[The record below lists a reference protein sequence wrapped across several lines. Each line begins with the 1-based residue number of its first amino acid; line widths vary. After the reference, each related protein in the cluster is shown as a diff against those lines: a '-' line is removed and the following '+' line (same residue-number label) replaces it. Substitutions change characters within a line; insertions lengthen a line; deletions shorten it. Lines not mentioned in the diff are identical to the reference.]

1 MFMEVL
7 GVPPKEMIERSTRK
21 KKFFEDQTLEPKPT
35 LNSKGKPRKYGSKTL
50 ESVMKCKDK
59 EFCSFVKLCLEW

>member
-21 KKFFEDQTLEPKPT
+21 KKFFEDQTLEPKST
-35 LNSKGKPRKYGSKTL
+35 LNSKGKPRKYWLQNIVICYEVQG
-50 ESVMKCKDK
+50 
-59 EFCSFVKLCLEW
+59 